1 MAAFDTKSIT
11 FTKLREWLTTIS
23 VAFSICATLFGVV
36 KFCVSRI
43 EEYDSYATRL
53 AKLEA
58 RESAVHTLVDN
69 AKMHQ
74 MEHAGFRADIDD
86 LKIKIES
93 MSTDVINLRLSDER
107 IRTLLERR
115 KR

>member
-1 MAAFDTKSIT
+1 MASFDTKSIT
-11 FTKLREWLTTIS
+11 VTKLREWLTTIS

-58 RESAVHTLVDN
+58 QESAVHALVDN
-69 AKMHQ
+69 AKVHQ
-74 MEHAGFRADIDD
+74 LELTGFISDIDA
-86 LKIKIES
+86 LKSKLDS
-93 MSTDVINLRLSDER
+93 MSTDIINLRLSDER